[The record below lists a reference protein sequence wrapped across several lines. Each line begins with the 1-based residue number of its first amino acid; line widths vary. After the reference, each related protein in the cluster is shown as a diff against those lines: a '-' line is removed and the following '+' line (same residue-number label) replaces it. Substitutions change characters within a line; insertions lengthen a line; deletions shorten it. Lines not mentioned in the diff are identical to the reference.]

1 MTLRVVLKGHSG
13 AQYKEADCAEA
24 IVPGHLIA
32 LNASSKAIKQT
43 LVGSVQAAVAT
54 ENHWTGGGLD
64 DAYAINDRLLYQVLQ
79 SGAEFQALVAAGAD
93 AIGLNDYCES
103 AGDGTVR
110 KAISGA
116 FICRGAGVDNS
127 GGSSA
132 ARIRLEVL

>member
-43 LVGSVQAAVAT
+43 LVGPVQAAVAT
-54 ENHWTGGGLD
+54 ENHWVGGGLD

-79 SGAEFQALVAAGAD
+79 PGAEFQALVAAGAA

-110 KAISGA
+110 KATSGA

-127 GGSSA
+127 GGSAA
-132 ARIRLEVL
+132 ARIRLEIL